1 MIEVLD
7 VSVAPDRTKVRSSI
21 EDPTTGRRYREV
33 NRRRLP
39 IVGWVF
45 GLSSQASAVHV
56 IHQGRILETSALGN
70 PRPDVALAFSDVTE
84 AKSSGFKML
93 VDISDLAPEFDLEVW
108 AHLVNGDRVQIGS
121 IQVRHDAAQTRDAQP
136 THEHRTSTLP
146 VPTVKRDLEKLILA
160 TAAQYAV
167 AGNDTI
173 IEGVSS
179 IDDLTAEM
187 HLKER
192 AAALD
197 RIDFKRKK
205 VLVIGAGLG
214 GASRLARARDAA
226 LVDSFDPDP
235 QRVALA
241 RLLNAYQQATRVSFS
256 QREIAREEVY
266 AEHYD
271 LVLAFAGLDVIAP
284 ALGRIAAIT
293 DGAFV
298 TEVAAGEGEAIPESI
313 SSRFA
318 FCETL
323 EVTPGALDRS
333 APRYVIASKTEA
345 QLAAALAPPVLAEE
359 PPAAG

>member
-21 EDPTTGRRYREV
+21 EDPATGRKYREV

-56 IHQGRILETSALGN
+56 THQGRLLEASGLGN

-84 AKSSGFKML
+84 AKSSGFKVL
-93 VDISDLAPEFDLEVW
+93 VDISDLPPEFDLDVW
-108 AHLVNGDRVQIGS
+108 AHLVNGDQVQIGS
-121 IQVRHDAAQTRDAQP
+121 IRVRHDAPQTRAAQP
-136 THEHRTSTLP
+136 THEHRTTTLP
-146 VPTVKRDLEKLILA
+146 VPTVKHDLEKLILT

-173 IEGVSS
+173 IGGVSS
-179 IDDLTAEM
+179 IDDLSAET
-187 HLKER
+187 HLNER

-197 RIDFKRKK
+197 RIDFERKK

-214 GASRLARARDAA
+214 GTSRLARARDAA

-241 RLLNAYQQATRVSFS
+241 RLLNAYQQTTRVSFS
-256 QREIAREEVY
+256 QRDMAREEVY
-266 AEHYD
+266 TEHYD
-271 LVLAFAGLDVIAP
+271 LVLAFAGLDAIAP

-298 TEVAAGEGEAIPESI
+298 TEVAAADGEAISESI
-313 SSRFA
+313 SSHFPYH
-318 FCETL
+318 ETL
-323 EVTPGALDRS
+323 EVTPGALDPS

-345 QLAAALAPPVLAEE
+345 QLAAALAPPLLAKE
-359 PPAAG
+359 PPATG